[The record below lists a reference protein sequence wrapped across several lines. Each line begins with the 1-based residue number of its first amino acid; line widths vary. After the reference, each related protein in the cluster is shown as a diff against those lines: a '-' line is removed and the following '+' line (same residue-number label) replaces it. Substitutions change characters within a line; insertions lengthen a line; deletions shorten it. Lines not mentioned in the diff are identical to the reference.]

1 MQGSFALEEWEGI
14 WPGTAEEEKCHAV
27 LTQWSWH
34 KGTISG
40 SPTARGGF
48 RLFTVNTEE
57 RTQVL
62 RQTVE
67 AVGGDLFLCSRS
79 SVDNKQGL

>member
-1 MQGSFALEEWEGI
+1 MCVCV
-14 WPGTAEEEKCHAV
+14 AEEEESHAV
-27 LTQWSWH
+27 LTECSWH

-57 RTQVL
+57 RIQAL
-62 RQTVE
+62 RQAIG
-67 AVGGDLFLCSRS
+67 AVRRDLFLCSRS
-79 SVDNKQGL
+79 SMEKKQGL